1 MFSPSQGSEV
11 SKPGRYQ
18 PGGEIKNDGSYLAGR
33 EKGLLGVNMAG
44 CRRERLEDRASAP
57 EGSPFPQILG
67 FCISE
72 PAFSGCSFFQL
83 HGGLDMGL
91 RTFLC
96 LHFSTLTSQT
106 RISLHLL
113 LLSHPTQPKGSQ

>member
-1 MFSPSQGSEV
+1 MFSPSHGSEV
-11 SKPGRYQ
+11 SRPGRYQ

-44 CRRERLEDRASAP
+44 CLEGKAGGQGLCPRRVS
-57 EGSPFPQILG
+57 FPSDPKS
-67 FCISE
+67 CISE

-96 LHFSTLTSQT
+96 LHFSPLTSQT
-106 RISLHLL
+106 
-113 LLSHPTQPKGSQ
+113 